1 MEISIGSK
9 KRKAENKS
17 PYAPGK
23 VPKKKFRSQMA
34 STAQLAGSAL
44 ANSAL
49 ATRPGGFRF
58 QGMMTE
64 KKVVDIGN
72 GNFGINS
79 TGTITAINLIQ
90 TGSSYYQRVG
100 RKINMTS
107 VEIRGSI
114 FSAGATPTA
123 ETARLMILYDKQ
135 PNGALPSNQDVL
147 QTVQQSGAITTTV
160 NSRRNLDK
168 RDRFVCLWDH
178 QVECPGQQSGAA
190 SNDAPI
196 NTDQISTVIH
206 KYIRLPNL
214 VTQYQADSSP
224 AVIGDIATG
233 SLFLLTFGE
242 NPSGDTSHQLSA
254 TIRLRY
260 KDM

>member
-1 MEISIGSK
+1 
-9 KRKAENKS
+9 
-17 PYAPGK
+17 
-23 VPKKKFRSQMA
+23 MA

-79 TGTITAINLIQ
+79 VGTITAINLIQ

-135 PNGALPSNQDVL
+135 PNGA
-147 QTVQQSGAITTTV
+147 
-160 NSRRNLDK
+160 
-168 RDRFVCLWDH
+168 F
-178 QVECPGQQSGAA
+178 
-190 SNDAPI
+190 
-196 NTDQISTVIH
+196 
-206 KYIRLPNL
+206 
-214 VTQYQADSSP
+214 P
-224 AVIGDIATG
+224 AIGDILLDQPAGTTNLQASINIANKSRFVFIRDQFFTIDPGVGQEYILKLYAKGRWETEYGSNAGNIGDIKTG
-233 SLFLLTFGE
+233 ALYMLLFYTRYGTAVPALSLFH
-242 NPSGDTSHQLSA
+242 SR
-254 TIRLRY
+254 IRY
-260 KDM
+260 FD